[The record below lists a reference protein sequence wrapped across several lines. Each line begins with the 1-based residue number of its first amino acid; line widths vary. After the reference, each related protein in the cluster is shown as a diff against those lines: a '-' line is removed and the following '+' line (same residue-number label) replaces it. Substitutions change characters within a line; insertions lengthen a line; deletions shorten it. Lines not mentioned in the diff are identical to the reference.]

1 MEIQR
6 LLDEFKKI
14 TVQWKEK
21 EVRGE
26 GFNII
31 EFINRFWGIW
41 ETKHSQI
48 LGFLLNPRETHGQ
61 GGLFLKLFLEKLR
74 IIEEKDK
81 INPNDWI
88 IEVEKRSNS
97 RDQIDILIQSR
108 LLGISIAIENKSNGA
123 KDRWHQL
130 YRYWESAIYN
140 FHNGNKEKALDPKYS
155 RVVYLPKNGT
165 PSLQTRT
172 RMKDYKEPYPE
183 VLELEDKELEV
194 DKQRGKII
202 SCWTYYEDI
211 RDWLV
216 NCKNAIKGENHI
228 IKHFIKNYIEFWD
241 IIKLKDDFYMN
252 ELSTIL
258 KDFKDWQNVTQLAD
272 TVNSLKVQWA
282 NDFSNQ
288 LAAIECHSSFSYN
301 KGCDESNYFNDFRW
315 TYEGSWGDLAF
326 VYEPHKGLSI
336 WKAGAVKIR
345 DKYKEKLLNIFEND
359 FDISQ
364 DNNTNYLMH
373 LKGQNEIILCNVEDK
388 DDIFL
393 WKYHNQ
399 GINVVSFI
407 AEKLKKYTNNQK
419 VQDLFEEITN
429 EWKEFDK
436 KLEKITIGKEFLF
449 CNKSNNRTYYFVWY
463 LKGSNCDH
471 DIEFVYFPKDFGF
484 YIWKGNRDNCKE
496 IYKEDFESI
505 FGGDNGDFEWINTSD
520 KGYIMKL
527 KDNSF
532 SFENGEF
539 QKSDFF
545 AYEVVE
551 KLTEILQKY
560 TSKPKVI
567 ELFKT
572 INADPK
578 E

>member
-1 MEIQR
+1 MEIQE
-6 LLDEFKKI
+6 LVEKFKQTIAEWNK
-14 TVQWKEK
+14 K
-21 EVRGE
+21 EVKGE
-26 GFNII
+26 GFNLID
-31 EFINRFWGIW
+31 FISRIWGIG

-48 LGFLLNPRETHGQ
+48 LGFFLNPRENHGQ
-61 GGLFLKLFLEKLR
+61 GGLFLKLFLKKLGFD
-74 IIEEKDK
+74 ITTF
-81 INPNDWI
+81 NPNDWTV
-88 IEVEKRSNS
+88 EVEQRSNG

-108 LLGISIAIENKSNGA
+108 RLEVSIVIENKSNGA
-123 KDRWHQL
+123 EDQPHQL
-130 YRYWESAIYN
+130 YRYWESAIYD
-140 FHNGNKEKALDPKYS
+140 FHNKDKEKSLDPKHS
-155 RVVYLPKNGT
+155 RIVYLPQWGF
-165 PSLQTRT
+165 PSEQTRM
-172 RMKDYKEPYPE
+172 RIEGYKEPYPE
-183 VLELEDKELEV
+183 KLTFEEQGGV
-194 DKQRGKII
+194 I
-202 SCWTYYEDI
+202 SCWTYYTHIVE
-211 RDWLV
+211 WLSK
-216 NCKNAIKGENHI
+216 CIEAMGGENHI
-228 IKHFIKNYIEFWD
+228 VKQLVKNYIEYWSTSNS
-241 IIKLKDDFYMN
+241 KNKYYMT
-252 ELSTIL
+252 ELSKILEQKEDWLTI
-258 KDFKDWQNVTQLAD
+258 TELAN
-272 TVNSLKVQWA
+272 TVNNLKIQWA
-282 NDFSNQ
+282 EDFSNS
-288 LAAIECHSSFSYN
+288 LASIECHPDFVYN
-301 KGCDESNYFNDFRW
+301 KDCDEADYYNDFRW

-336 WKAGAVKIR
+336 WKAGAGKAR

-373 LKGQNEIILCNVEDK
+373 LKGQNKIILCNAEDK

-407 AEKLKKYTNNQK
+407 AEKLKKYTKNQK

-436 KLEKITIGKEFLF
+436 KLENITIGKEFLF

-567 ELFKT
+567 ELFKK